1 MARTR
6 GVHTIIYTPETGVV
20 TELQPLVATA
30 MIPIRLLVG
39 RQIERAITAQALPK
53 LSFNA
58 GAPVGTGR
66 GCARFGPARGGHP
79 GAPCGHASDPP
90 KQRPTRPDSYP
101 RRTGRRHIAWM
112 RPTPYTRSDRAA
124 GRRSMNRVQNW
135 VARLRRR
142 GDIGL
147 RRSDSGRRLRAA

>member
-6 GVHTIIYTPETGVV
+6 GVHTIIETPETGVV

-58 GAPVGTGR
+58 
-66 GCARFGPARGGHP
+66 